1 MAWTFNS
8 VGSKAQLPSGSYL
21 DIPNGD
27 WSFSGWFRQA
37 TNSGTTYRRLLTW
50 GVAGDTPSLQ
60 VFVVGSNGAI
70 PDEKNHLGAR
80 FIDPSGNTVGALT
93 VDSFVLSTNLN
104 KWLGWILT
112 HDDSTDTTYLQLYDS
127 DTNLF
132 YSTSSV
138 QALGGISDSDI
149 VTPFQVGGPIT
160 ALDSLR
166 FKGDLAEMSFVPGL
180 FAGPNQAARGL
191 LHGSRGFRLG
201 GGWDGG
207 WNLPMLGGRT
217 ELWGTGNSVVT
228 PNTTNVTLTTY
239 DGPPLRLI
247 GRAPPQMVLDDP
259 LEPHATSTLAFVS
272 SAGSNHQP
280 PVSTSNTLSFTQ
292 NVVAV
297 RDVPVSANNILT
309 LTDVA
314 GQTFTLSREQLLSI
328 TGIVNHLH
336 IANDRLPVGHSL
348 NLTQLVEVA
357 GSSNIEQDLGLTQT
371 VNISF
376 PIKPVI
382 IQILG
387 IGHHTATPHRAFI
400 EDPISF
406 RSRVDIPL
414 PTQVIVHTLNFVQ
427 DAPIGNVE
435 NTLNFVQTVLFSK
448 SLTAFSIMNLVSDMS
463 RIMIYDRTFT
473 HDNAI
478 GHALTWLQDT
488 PCGRKQYTPF
498 QGENTIPMNVN
509 TPRNTLLDPQGEDST
524 FKLYQPALGV
534 HTSEVELRQ
543 PELDNRDRNA
553 FSRVSQETR
562 GGKLLVF
569 ADPTWPR
576 IRTLAVTIVG
586 LTETK
591 VDELQTF
598 IQSTVGQII
607 GLTDWEGRLWS
618 GFITTPNE
626 QATQD
631 GKKRW
636 TVTFEFEGEMLDVQ
650 QAGEEG
656 DGNGMAMNLSH
667 SVTAVI
673 V

>member
-127 DTNLF
+127 ATSLF
-132 YSTSSV
+132 YSSSSV
-138 QALGGISDSDI
+138 QALGAIDNTDI
-149 VTPFQVGGPIT
+149 VTAMQVGGPIT

-166 FKGDLAEMSFVPGL
+166 FKGDMAEVSFVPGL

-201 GGWDGG
+201 GGWEGG

-217 ELWGTGNSVVT
+217 ELWGTGNSVIT

-247 GRAPPQMVLDDP
+247 GRAPPEMLLDDP
-259 LEPHATSTLAFVS
+259 LVPHATSTLAFVQ
-272 SAGSNHQP
+272 GVGTNKMP
-280 PVSTSNTLSFTQ
+280 
-292 NVVAV
+292 
-297 RDVPVSANNILT
+297 PVSANNTLTLTHNAEAIRDVPAPAANILT

-314 GQTFTLSREQLLSI
+314 GLTFELSANQALSI

-336 IANDRLPVGHSL
+336 IANDRLPVGHAL

-357 GSSNIEQDLGLTQT
+357 GTSDIEHPLGLTQT
-371 VNISF
+371 VDILF

-382 IQILG
+382 TQLLG
-387 IGHHTATPHRAFI
+387 IGHHTSTPHRAFI
-400 EDPISF
+400 EHDLGFIA
-406 RSRVDIPL
+406 RADIPL
-414 PTQVIVHTLNFVQ
+414 QTQHVTHTLNFVQ
-427 DAPIGNVE
+427 DVPRGVVE
-435 NTLNFVQTVLFSK
+435 NTLNFVQSVQFSK
-448 SLTAFSIMNLVSDMS
+448 SLTAFSTMNLVSTMS
-463 RIMIYDRTFT
+463 RIMIYNRTLT
-473 HDNAI
+473 HGNAI
-478 GHALTWLQDT
+478 GHALTWYEDS
-488 PCGRKQYTPF
+488 PCGRKRYTPF
-498 QGENTIPMNVN
+498 QGENTIPLDVS
-509 TPRNTLLDPQGEDST
+509 PPSNTLADPQGEDST
-524 FKLYQPALGV
+524 FKLYQPHLGV

-569 ADPTWPR
+569 ADPTWPKV
-576 IRTLAVTIVG
+576 RTLAVTIIG

-591 VDELQTF
+591 VDEFQTF
-598 IQSTVGQII
+598 IQSTVGQVI

-618 GFITTPNE
+618 GFIPNPNE

-636 TVTFEFEGEMLDVQ
+636 TITFEFEGEMLDVH

-667 SVTAVI
+667 SVVAVI